1 MKYWQSGFIIFLHTL
16 EKAPMLDTPPTADR
30 ATSPAIGLVVV
41 IGLTV
46 VVGGVLAAAVLQQQ
60 SEANVPSVRFTYDY
74 YDGCG
79 TADAGESLRIRHG
92 GGEQVDTNNLF
103 VRYEDVQATE
113 QGEVTPSSGLLQM
126 GTEENYTTLSSGD
139 WFVLGP
145 SPSDLQFEDAT
156 VHVMWQG
163 DGQRYSLSTWHGDDA
178 GRPAEEGPCLANTNS
193 TGSGSDPSIAQDCA
207 VSDSDKGHGNDCN
220 NIDEDNPGNGGPA

>member
-1 MKYWQSGFIIFLHTL
+1 
-16 EKAPMLDTPPTADR
+16 MLDTPPTADR

-46 VVGGVLAAAVLQQQ
+46 VVGSVLATAVVQQQ
-60 SEANVPSVRFTYDY
+60 SEADVPNVRFTYEY

-79 TADAGESLRIRHG
+79 TIDSGESLRIRHAG
-92 GGEQVDTNNLF
+92 GDQIDTDNIL

-126 GTEENYTTLSSGD
+126 GTEENYTRLTSGE

-145 SPSDLQFEDAT
+145 SPSDLQFDEAT
-156 VHVMWQG
+156 IQVMWQG
-163 DGQRYSLSTWHGDDA
+163 GGQRYTLSTWRGERV
-178 GRPAEEGPCLANTNS
+178 GRPAQQGACLASNA
-193 TGSGSDPSIAQDCA
+193 TGSGSSSGNTSSSSGSNSGPSVSQDCSI
-207 VSDSDKGHGNDCN
+207 SDSDRGHGNDCD
-220 NIDEDNPGNGGPA
+220 NIDEDNPGNGGPGSGGANGN

>member
-1 MKYWQSGFIIFLHTL
+1 MR
-16 EKAPMLDTPPTADR
+16 EPTPPTDR
-30 ATSPAIGLVVV
+30 GTSPAIGLVVV

-46 VVGGVLAAAVLQQQ
+46 IVGSVLAAAVVQQQ
-60 SEANVPSVRFTYDY
+60 SEADVPSVRFAYDY

-79 TADAGESLRIRHG
+79 TADPGESLRIRHG
-92 GGEQVDTNNLF
+92 GGEQVDTNNLL
-103 VRYEDVQATE
+103 VRYEDVNATE
-113 QGEVTPSSGLLQM
+113 QGEVTPSSGVLRM

-156 VHVMWQG
+156 VKVMWQG
-163 DGQRYSLSTWHGDDA
+163 EGQRYPLSTWHGEEA
-178 GRPAEEGPCLANTNS
+178 GRPAQQGPCLADTNS
-193 TGSGSDPSIAQDCA
+193 TGSGSPSVAQDCA

-220 NIDEDNPGNGGPA
+220 NIDEDNPGNGGSGGNGK